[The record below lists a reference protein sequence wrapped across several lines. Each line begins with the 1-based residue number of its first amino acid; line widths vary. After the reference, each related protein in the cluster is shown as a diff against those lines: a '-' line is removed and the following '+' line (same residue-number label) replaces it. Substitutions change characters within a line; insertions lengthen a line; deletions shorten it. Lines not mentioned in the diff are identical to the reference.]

1 MSTEKKALGRADI
14 TNADTEAGEVHVI
27 PLEKAGID
35 QQAASKDKALGLLAT
50 HHVNFDPNSTEAKR
64 VLRKID
70 MRIMPMVFV
79 VYMLQLMD
87 KNSLSFAA
95 IMGIKTD
102 CHLTAKQYSWL
113 GSIVYFGYLGGEI
126 PATFLMQRFSLSKYF
141 SIMCML
147 WGIVVAM
154 HAVCQDFASLATVRF
169 LLGAIEV
176 CTAPAVIYIT
186 GSWYIKSEQI
196 TRVAIWYTTSGWA
209 NVFGGLFAFAINHAK
224 SFKWQGLFVFY
235 GCLTFCMGV
244 ILFFFLAASPTQASW
259 LTDEEKTIAL
269 ERVRENK
276 TGSEVW
282 RFNKSQLFE
291 CFTDIRFYMMFLLL
305 VSTGL
310 PNGGLTAFGPSI
322 IASFGFNTDQSTLL
336 NMGSGACTVVG
347 TIMALYLAK
356 FTGRTIAG
364 CYTLCLSCI
373 GVIMMFVI
381 PAEHYG
387 ARYGGYILT
396 QQFGVCVLFIITFL
410 TAGVGGSTKKFA
422 FGCAYQ
428 LGYAVGNIIGP
439 QTYVAKDAPNYYPA
453 KYTMLAFLLFTIF
466 LLTSYG
472 LIHKMWNNKRDKQ
485 DVLDAQN
492 GIVHEHIENEEFADL
507 TDFKLRSFRYP
518 L

>member
-1 MSTEKKALGRADI
+1 MSTEKKTLDRADI
-14 TNADTEAGEVHVI
+14 TNADTEAGEVLVI

-50 HHVNFDPNSTEAKR
+50 HHVNFDPSSTEAKR

-147 WGIVVAM
+147 WGVVVAM
-154 HAVCQDFASLATVRF
+154 HAVCHDFASLATVRF

-186 GSWYIKSEQI
+186 GSWYTKSEQI

-209 NVFGGLFAFAINHAK
+209 NVFGGLFAFAINQAK
-224 SFKWQGLFVFY
+224 TFKWQGLFVFY
-235 GCLTFCMGV
+235 GCLTFCTGI

-259 LTDEEKTIAL
+259 LMDEEKTIAL

-410 TAGVGGSTKKFA
+410 TAGIGGSAKKFA

-466 LLTSYG
+466 LLASYG

-485 DVLDAQN
+485 DILDAQN

>member
-1 MSTEKKALGRADI
+1 LAVLSLLVDSRLRFCAQ
-14 TNADTEAGEVHVI
+14 GEVHVI

-35 QQAASKDKALGLLAT
+35 QQAASKDKALSLLAT

-154 HAVCQDFASLATVRF
+154 HAVCYDFAGLATVRF

-186 GSWYIKSEQI
+186 GSWYTKSEQI

-224 SFKWQGLFVFY
+224 TFKWQGLFVFY

-310 PNGGLTAFGPSI
+310 PNGGLTAFGELSDSPLVD
-322 IASFGFNTDQSTLL
+322 FWETD
-336 NMGSGACTVVG
+336 
-347 TIMALYLAK
+347 
-356 FTGRTIAG
+356 
-364 CYTLCLSCI
+364 
-373 GVIMMFVI
+373 
-381 PAEHYG
+381 
-387 ARYGGYILT
+387 
-396 QQFGVCVLFIITFL
+396 
-410 TAGVGGSTKKFA
+410 
-422 FGCAYQ
+422 
-428 LGYAVGNIIGP
+428 
-439 QTYVAKDAPNYYPA
+439 
-453 KYTMLAFLLFTIF
+453 IF
-466 LLTSYG
+466 
-472 LIHKMWNNKRDKQ
+472 
-485 DVLDAQN
+485 
-492 GIVHEHIENEEFADL
+492 
-507 TDFKLRSFRYP
+507 RSFNYCQFRFQHRPVHTSKYGIWCMHSGRYDHGSISGKIHRSNDRRMLHALP
-518 L
+518 VLYRCYNDVCYPG

>member
-1 MSTEKKALGRADI
+1 
-14 TNADTEAGEVHVI
+14 
-27 PLEKAGID
+27 
-35 QQAASKDKALGLLAT
+35 
-50 HHVNFDPNSTEAKR
+50 
-64 VLRKID
+64 
-70 MRIMPMVFV
+70 
-79 VYMLQLMD
+79 
-87 KNSLSFAA
+87 
-95 IMGIKTD
+95 
-102 CHLTAKQYSWL
+102 
-113 GSIVYFGYLGGEI
+113 
-126 PATFLMQRFSLSKYF
+126 MQRFSLSKYF

-154 HAVCQDFASLATVRF
+154 HAVCHDFASLATVRF

-186 GSWYIKSEQI
+186 GSWYTKSEQI

-310 PNGGLTAFGPSI
+310 PNGGLTAFGELSDSPLLTFGKLTYLGPSI

-381 PAEHYG
+381 PGEHYG

-439 QTYVAKDAPNYYPA
+439 QTYVAKDAPNYYVSA
-453 KYTMLAFLLFTIF
+453 KIFRSQCQTSMLI
-466 LLTSYG
+466 
-472 LIHKMWNNKRDKQ
+472 I
-485 DVLDAQN
+485 
-492 GIVHEHIENEEFADL
+492 
-507 TDFKLRSFRYP
+507 
-518 L
+518 